1 MLLQCT
7 VCGGCIYHLLCFP
20 ALPQSPEALERN
32 QLAWLAFGAGPRLCI
47 GYKFALNEAKTVLV
61 SLWQRYDFELDTA
74 RTPDPPLLRPGITL
88 GYREGLWCKVLPRAS
103 AAATDAAAKA
113 TAGAAASDD
122 AGAAGSDSHNDVV
135 AVCSVSLTGPRS
147 EKEEPKCA

>member
-1 MLLQCT
+1 MKHIRCCPALLP
-7 VCGGCIYHLLCFP
+7 LP

-88 GYREGLWCKVLPRAS
+88 GYREGLWCKVLPRDS
-103 AAATDAAAKA
+103 AAATAAAAKA
-113 TAGAAASDD
+113 TAGTAASDD
-122 AGAAGSDSHNDVV
+122 AGVAASDSHSDVV
-135 AVCSVSLTGPRS
+135 AVCSVSLTVPRS
-147 EKEEPKCA
+147 GEEKLKCA

>member
-1 MLLQCT
+1 VL
-7 VCGGCIYHLLCFP
+7 
-20 ALPQSPEALERN
+20 QSPEALERN

-88 GYREGLWCKVLPRAS
+88 GFREGLWCKVMARAP
-103 AAATDAAAKA
+103 AAA
-113 TAGAAASDD
+113 AGAAADATAA
-122 AGAAGSDSHNDVV
+122 AGAAAAAGDGSVGEDSDPCSSSHDDVM
-135 AVCSVSLTGPRS
+135 AVCSVSLGGHRPG
-147 EKEEPKCA
+147 KEEAKCA